1 MSRIGLDFAFT
12 RTGLTVNE
20 RLVLVALC
28 YKLPDHQRGSA
39 VVSTVDSLVN
49 LLEIHGNRIKSAI
62 RGLEKGGHLS
72 RRITRRGGKAKIL
85 FTINLVNP
93 YIEES
98 ELREADRAMQYKV
111 DLFQEIMKFY
121 PVFEGRSDA
130 WKAFI
135 KLEPDDKMFLAIAD
149 DIQKRLTGEKPSL
162 RGLHLSTYFVRRL
175 WEL

>member
-28 YKLPDHQRGSA
+28 YKLPDHQRGNI

-72 RRITRRGGKAKIL
+72 RRVTRKGGKTKIR
-85 FTINLVNP
+85 FEINLVNP
-93 YIEES
+93 YIEEAS
-98 ELREADRAMQYKV
+98 LIEADRAMQYKV
-111 DLFQEIMKFY
+111 DLFQEIMRFY
-121 PVFEGRSDA
+121 PVYEGRSDA
-130 WKAFI
+130 WKAF
-135 KLEPDDKMFLAIAD
+135 LALNPTDKMFLAIAD
-149 DIQKRLTGEKPSL
+149 DIQKRLTGAKPPI
-162 RGLHLSTYFVRRL
+162 GNLHLSTYFVRRL
-175 WEL
+175 WES